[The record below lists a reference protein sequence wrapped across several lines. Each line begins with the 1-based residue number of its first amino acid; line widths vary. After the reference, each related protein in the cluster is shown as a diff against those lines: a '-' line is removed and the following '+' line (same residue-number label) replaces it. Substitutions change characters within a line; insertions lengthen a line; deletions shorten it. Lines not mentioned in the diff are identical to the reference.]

1 MAGAVN
7 STETDGEP
15 LTGDAPPSVDL
26 ASVRSSLSGADSD
39 DQSRS
44 LRAIAS
50 AFDEAHAST
59 SAARFRAECALC
71 ALLDDPR
78 RPLDGPRRLAALF
91 VLARGGEA
99 LGADDGSIR
108 GGPGE
113 NDKNKNVD
121 ASPFAATLRDW
132 ASGPTT
138 TNSESDLSSTER
150 LFLRRLADP
159 ATRRAVGD
167 AAPRAWARGKLVVV

>member
-15 LTGDAPPSVDL
+15 PTGYAPPSVDL

-59 SAARFRAECALC
+59 STARFRAECALC

-99 LGADDGSIR
+99 LGADDGSVAEV
-108 GGPGE
+108 PGRMT
-113 NDKNKNVD
+113 KTK
-121 ASPFAATLRDW
+121 T
-132 ASGPTT
+132 
-138 TNSESDLSSTER
+138 
-150 LFLRRLADP
+150 
-159 ATRRAVGD
+159 
-167 AAPRAWARGKLVVV
+167 

>member
-15 LTGDAPPSVDL
+15 PTGDAPPSVDL

-59 SAARFRAECALC
+59 STARFRAECALC

-121 ASPFAATLRDW
+121 ASSFAATPPR
-132 ASGPTT
+132 
-138 TNSESDLSSTER
+138 
-150 LFLRRLADP
+150 LRRGVL
-159 ATRRAVGD
+159 TFFS
-167 AAPRAWARGKLVVV
+167 